1 MIAPDDLAECRRAI
15 EHGSRSFYAASKLL
29 PRKVADPAMALYA
42 FCRLADDAVDL
53 SDEKAAAVLSLRDRL
68 DLAYK
73 GTPRD
78 AAADR
83 AFTAMIHDFDMP
95 REYPEAL
102 LEGLAWDA
110 TDRRYANISELRDYS
125 ARVASAVGAMMCVL
139 MGVRDADALSRA
151 CDLGVA
157 MQLTNIARDV
167 GEDAREKRLYLPL
180 DWMEELGV
188 DPEAFLAD
196 PQATPEI
203 REITRRLL
211 AEASKLYERSEAGI
225 SRLPLSS
232 RTGIYGARFIYSGIG
247 RKVAQAKFD
256 SINTRARTSGRE
268 KIALIGLSI
277 VRTLGSAVLPQSA
290 ILHARPLPEVAFL
303 VDAGA
308 SKGGVAS
315 SGWGEGRGG
324 AVVGILAQLEQRDR
338 MRGTHPFSP

>member
-1 MIAPDDLAECRRAI
+1 MIDPADLAECRRAI

-29 PRKVADPAMALYA
+29 PRKIADPAMALYA

-53 SDEKAAAVLSLRDRL
+53 SDAKAAAVLSLRDRL
-68 DLAYK
+68 DLAYA

-110 TDRRYANISELRDYS
+110 TERRYATLSELRDYS

-139 MGVRDADALSRA
+139 MRVREADALSRA

-167 GEDAREKRLYLPL
+167 GEDAREGRLYLPL
-180 DWMEELGV
+180 DMMAELGV
-188 DPEAFLAD
+188 DPDAFLAD
-196 PQATPEI
+196 PKPTPEI

-211 AEASKLYERSEAGI
+211 KEATRLYERSEAGI
-225 SRLPLSS
+225 SRLPLSA
-232 RTGIYGARFIYSGIG
+232 RPGIYGARFIYAGIG
-247 RKVAQAKFD
+247 RRVAKMDHD
-256 SINTRARTSGRE
+256 SITGRARTSGRE
-268 KIALIGLSI
+268 KTALLAKSLLRTASSI
-277 VRTLGSAVLPQSA
+277 VMPQSA

-303 VDAGA
+303 VEAGA
-308 SKGGVAS
+308 SRGGVAS
-315 SGWGEGRGG
+315 EGWGEGRAG

-338 MRGTHPFSP
+338 AAGRQAFSP

>member
-1 MIAPDDLAECRRAI
+1 MIDPDDLAECRRSI

-53 SDEKAAAVLSLRDRL
+53 GRDKAAAVLSLRDRL
-68 DLAYK
+68 DLAYA

-95 REYPEAL
+95 RAYPEAL

-110 TDRRYANISELRDYS
+110 TERRYANLSELRGYS

-139 MGVRDADALSRA
+139 MGVREADALSRA

-167 GEDAREKRLYLPL
+167 GEDAREGRLYLPL
-180 DWMEELGV
+180 DLMEKAGV

-196 PQATPEI
+196 PQPTKEI
-203 REITRRLL
+203 RAITRRLL
-211 AEASKLYERSEAGI
+211 VEANRLYIRSEAGI
-225 SRLPLSS
+225 SRLPLSA
-232 RTGIYGARFIYSGIG
+232 RPGIYGARYVYAGIG
-247 RKVAQAKFD
+247 RRVAKMEYD
-256 SINTRARTSGRE
+256 SITGRARTSGRE
-268 KIALIGLSI
+268 KVGLLARS
-277 VRTLGSAVLPQSA
+277 VLHTAVSVVMPQSA
-290 ILHARPLPEVAFL
+290 VLHARPLPEVAFL
-303 VDAGA
+303 VEAGA
-308 SKGGVAS
+308 SRRGAAS
-315 SGWGEGRGG
+315 EGWGEGRAG

-338 MRGTHPFSP
+338 AAGKQAFSP